1 MIKRALLSV
10 WFKDGLVE
18 LGGFLADKGVE
29 LVSTGGTA
37 KVLTDAGLTV
47 TPVEK
52 LTGTGAVMDGR
63 VKTLDPRIFGGILA
77 DRNNP
82 DHLKELSGLGGA
94 PIDLVVVNCYP
105 FGTEA
110 VEKALELRD
119 AIEYID
125 IGGPSMLRAAA
136 KNYHCVV
143 ALSHPSQYVDFMEQF
158 QRSGGD
164 IPLESRRHYAAEVF
178 RMTAGYDAAIRDYLG
193 KTPQEPVVDL
203 KLDFVRS
210 AELRYGENPHQKAA
224 FYLPKGTDLPWKQH
238 QGKALSY
245 NNYADMES
253 AVNIAREFKRIAC
266 CIVKHANPCGFGF
279 GASPI
284 KAYRRAITTDP
295 VSYFGGIVGFN
306 RQVDGETARELIK
319 SFLECIIAP
328 DYSKEAL
335 SIFSSKKNLRIV
347 TVNQNGISGKVT
359 YKSVAGGLLYQEKDG
374 DQGELNHLKVVTK
387 RGPTADE
394 SDALRLGWKL
404 VRYVKSNA
412 IVFTDPK
419 QLLGVGAGQM
429 SRVDSVLL
437 AMRKAHSAGLKITGA
452 AMASDAFFPFPDGIE
467 VAAKAGVTAV
477 IQPGGSIR
485 DREVIRKAD
494 DLELAMVFTN
504 VRHFYH

>member
-18 LGGFLADKGVE
+18 LGKFLAENGVE
-29 LVSTGGTA
+29 LISTGGTA
-37 KVLTDAGLTV
+37 QVLSDAGLTV

-52 LTGTGAVMDGR
+52 ITGTGAVMDGR

-77 DRNNP
+77 DRDKP
-82 DHLKELSGLGGA
+82 DHLLELSKLGGV
-94 PIDLVVVNCYP
+94 PIDLVVVNFYP
-105 FGTEA
+105 FVAEA
-110 VEKALELRD
+110 VESALDLRD
-119 AIEYID
+119 AVRYID

-136 KNYHCVV
+136 KNHHSVV
-143 ALSHPSQYVDFMEQF
+143 ALCRPSQYADFMEVF
-158 QRSGGD
+158 RRNNGH
-164 IPLESRRHYAAEVF
+164 IPLETRRRYAADIFELTSSYD
-178 RMTAGYDAAIRDYLG
+178 TAVKDYFG
-193 KTPQEPVVDL
+193 KSGQEPGVEL

-224 FYLPKGTDLPWKQH
+224 FYLPKGAELPWEQH

-253 AVNIAREFKRIAC
+253 AGNIASEFNEIAC

-279 GASPI
+279 GPSPVE
-284 KAYRRAITTDP
+284 AYRRAVTTDP

-306 RQVDGETARELIK
+306 RRVDGETARELIK

-328 DYSKEAL
+328 GYSGEAL
-335 SIFSSKKNLRIV
+335 SVFSKKKNLRVVSV
-347 TVNQNGISGKVT
+347 TRRGLTGTIS

-374 DQGELNHLKVVTK
+374 DRGELDHLQVVTK
-387 RGPTADE
+387 RKPSSAETA
-394 SDALRLGWKL
+394 AMNLGWRL

-412 IVFTDPK
+412 IVFTDSD

-429 SRVDSVLL
+429 SRLDSVLL
-437 AMRKAHSAGLKITGA
+437 AMRKSRSAGLKIKGA

-467 VAAKAGVTAV
+467 VAAEAGITAI

-485 DREVIRKAD
+485 DREVIRRAD
-494 DLELAMVFTN
+494 ELELAMVFTN